1 MTPSKWSE
9 TVRAFSTLCTQI
21 PRIYTKATKG
31 EENLCLF
38 CYNDDKL
45 SPADRLHSFFSL
57 GTLRTHINETFNE
70 STAHTRLIAHA

>member
-1 MTPSKWSE
+1 MTPGKWPE
-9 TVRAFSTLCTQI
+9 TVCALSALCVQK
-21 PRIYTKATKG
+21 PRIHTKVVMG
-31 EENLCLF
+31 EKNLCPF
-38 CYNDDKL
+38 CLSDNKL